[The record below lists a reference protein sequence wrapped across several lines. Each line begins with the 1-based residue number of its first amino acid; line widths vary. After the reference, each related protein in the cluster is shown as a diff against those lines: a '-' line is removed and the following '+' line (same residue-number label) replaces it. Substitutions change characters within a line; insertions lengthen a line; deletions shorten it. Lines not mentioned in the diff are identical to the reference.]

1 MSKKIIGIVGLNKN
15 QITEL
20 NKKYTKTKFIDVKD
34 NNFFHK
40 KTLKINALIVLY
52 EYPVKKNLSKFLM
65 YKHSE
70 FKNLN
75 WLHLTRAGVD
85 ECETFMK
92 KYNFKFTAGKKIQGP
107 NVSEHCVSL
116 LLAITRGLFDQ
127 YNDVKYSFRP
137 TEIKDKKIIIA
148 GLGGIGDAIAEKLQ
162 NFSSLISSIDH
173 SYKSKKYIY
182 RNYSLKQVP
191 KILKNYD
198 ILINALPLTKQTKK
212 IFNKKIFT
220 KMKKN
225 SIFISVSRDQTINIK
240 DLKYF
245 IKKRKFFGV
254 AIDNTGSFKMSKKII
269 YDKKYNFLL
278 TDHLAGVTTD
288 NKRRIKLVFDN
299 IKAYIGGKKTKYE
312 VSKIKGY

>member
-1 MSKKIIGIVGLNKN
+1 MLKKIIGIVGLNKG
-15 QITEL
+15 QISLL
-20 NKKYTKTKFIDVKD
+20 NKKYVKEEFIDVKD
-34 NNFFHK
+34 DNFFHK

-52 EYPVKKNLSKFLM
+52 EYPVKKNLSKFLKN
-65 YKHSE
+65 KHRE

-85 ECETFMK
+85 ECGPFMK
-92 KYNFKFTAGKKIQGP
+92 KYKFKFTAGKKIQGP

-127 YNDVKYSFRP
+127 YNEKKYSFRP

-148 GLGGIGDAIAEKLQ
+148 GLGGIGDSIAKKLQ
-162 NFSSLISSIDH
+162 NFSSSISSINH
-173 SYKSKKYIY
+173 SYKLKKYIY
-182 RNYSLKQVP
+182 RSYTLKQAP

-198 ILINALPLTKQTKK
+198 ILINALPLTKKTKK
-212 IFNKKIFT
+212 IFNKKIF
-220 KMKKN
+220 KNMKKN
-225 SIFISVSRDQTINIK
+225 SIFISVSRDQTINIR
-240 DLKYF
+240 DLKHF
-245 IKKRKFFGV
+245 IKKRKFLGV

-269 YDKKYNFLL
+269 YYKKYNFLL

-288 NKRRIKLVFDN
+288 NKRRVKLVFDN
-299 IKAYIGGKKTKYE
+299 IKAYISGKKTKYE